1 MSDIN
6 GALGLTQNP
15 LDVDPTLFTEKMSN
29 RVKNRESLIEWCQKT
44 LRKDVDFGKPR
55 RDGKKNSLYKPG
67 AEKILIALGLKPT
80 FPDFSKY
87 VEAGSS
93 GVEIENIVLKCVIET
108 PEGYALGEGIGGRQ
122 VSKERGDLNKALKM
136 AKKSAMIDATLSIC
150 GFSEQYTQDLEDMEI
165 VNNDGSAIPKVQPK
179 KTKSSGTKIPNKS
192 SIIDRI
198 EAYAKSDMLGEDR
211 YTSYMKE
218 KLGKKKLASLN
229 IDELTE
235 LGFGL
240 KEEKEGL

>member
-15 LDVDPTLFTEKMSN
+15 LDVDPTLFNEKMSN

-44 LRKDVDFGKPR
+44 LRKDVDFGKPM
-55 RDGKKNSLYKPG
+55 GKKNSLFKPG

-87 VEAGSS
+87 VEAGSG
-93 GVEIENIVLKCVIET
+93 GVEIANIVLKCVIET

-165 VNNDGSAIPKVQPK
+165 IDNDGSAVPRSQPK
-179 KTKSSGTKIPNKS
+179 YISSSGKILPNKS
-192 SIIDRI
+192 GIIERI
-198 EAYAKSDMLGEDR
+198 EAYAKSDKLGEDR
-211 YTSYMKE
+211 YNSYMKE
-218 KLGKKKLASLN
+218 KIGTKKLASLN
-229 IDELTE
+229 IEQLKE
-235 LGFGL
+235 IGIGL
-240 KEEKEGL
+240 KEEYEGL